1 MTMYRDARTKF
12 VVRYTR
18 DMQGARKIPS
28 VVKDPFNILKYMNHT
43 PIFASRE
50 AGSISYGTII
60 SFHSCQSLR
69 DQSKGNVL
77 LLFFVILIV
86 GFTESAYLAVASEK
100 GKNGYISGLLRTFI
114 ICSLLYKHRLHQ
126 PVLLTDPCLSSE
138 GACLILRQLLRSA
151 RFTPDF
157 SSDSSATIQ

>member
-1 MTMYRDARTKF
+1 MLGPSLLYG
-12 VVRYTR
+12 TR
-18 DMQGARKIPS
+18 DVQGARKIPS

-77 LLFFVILIV
+77 LLFFVILTV

-100 GKNGYISGLLRTFI
+100 GKDGYISGLLRTFI
-114 ICSLLYKHRLHQ
+114 FCSLIIQTSPSSTSPSHR
-126 PVLLTDPCLSSE
+126 PLS
-138 GACLILRQLLRSA
+138 
-151 RFTPDF
+151 FK
-157 SSDSSATIQ
+157 